1 MNCVRRLVAEGVT
14 AREPVLGV
22 RLLRSAED
30 REGYLTNQRP
40 VLRPVLTNKKLTY
53 LTPLETE
60 AGGGGS
66 LVMVMA
72 PDLTAAM
79 DLGEGEG
86 VIRKPLSRS
95 G

>member
-1 MNCVRRLVAEGVT
+1 M
-14 AREPVLGV
+14 
-22 RLLRSAED
+22 
-30 REGYLTNQRP
+30 
-40 VLRPVLTNKKLTY
+40 TNKKLAY

-66 LVMVMA
+66 LVMVIA

>member
-1 MNCVRRLVAEGVT
+1 MNCVRRLVAEGVV

-30 REGYLTNQRP
+30 REGYLTNQRQ
-40 VLRPVLTNKKLTY
+40 VLRVLTNKRLAY

-66 LVMVMA
+66 LVMVIA